1 MAPSAHGL
9 HGTADL
15 SLLTSEAPPIELPPP
30 RFSHAIQGFAAVMDE
45 SLVMRVLAQESGIV
59 EAIERDWP
67 VRALRRLGRSAIC
80 WAAGPGILCNQRRI
94 PSPKDCAASEVSR
107 AAHRSAFGGR
117 WQARESTCS
126 CWTRAWTPTMLT
138 SMSSSPARSS
148 PLNLW
153 WTTSTGTAQWRRA
166 SRPPVT
172 MTVTLSASR
181 PMCRF
186 TATRFWTP
194 LSHVRSPTS
203 SLRSTRSSPS
213 AFASVS
219 PATVKGIVINMSLGA
234 DVGTREYTSLG
245 LAVAQAVTVHG
256 IVVVAAGCVHG
267 Q

>member
-126 CWTRAWTPTMLT
+126 CWTRAGSLHGMGCVCIIIIRVIIIIMLQ
-138 SMSSSPARSS
+138 PVHLWF
-148 PLNLW
+148 PLYGLCLLW
-153 WTTSTGTAQWRRA
+153 SKTRHKTRV
-166 SRPPVT
+166 VT
-172 MTVTLSASR
+172 R
-181 PMCRF
+181 
-186 TATRFWTP
+186 
-194 LSHVRSPTS
+194 
-203 SLRSTRSSPS
+203 
-213 AFASVS
+213 
-219 PATVKGIVINMSLGA
+219 
-234 DVGTREYTSLG
+234 
-245 LAVAQAVTVHG
+245 LAV
-256 IVVVAAGCVHG
+256 
-267 Q
+267 